1 MVILNNNLIFLHS
14 WTVGCFDYENWV
26 DNDGDGC
33 NGYEAWHCSSAA
45 DYVNEGEIDAT
56 TACCKCG
63 GGKGVIFPDPIFCNL
78 PINITAIVAIIS
90 MNINDCLRFS
100 V

>member
-1 MVILNNNLIFLHS
+1 MDGAYLLMVILNNNLIFLRS

-33 NGYEAWHCSSAA
+33 NGYEAFHCGSAA
-45 DYVNEGEIDAT
+45 QYVNAGEIDAT

-63 GGKGVIFPDPIFCNL
+63 GGKGVIFPDSIFCNF
-78 PINITAIVAIIS
+78 AG
-90 MNINDCLRFS
+90 
-100 V
+100 